1 MINQIHPNKIK
12 QVLFLA
18 FILLLG
24 FMILRETQMFL
35 SAFLGAVSLYVVSR
49 TWMMKLLT
57 QLKWKRWVA
66 ALTII
71 LGCIILL
78 MIPFYWMS
86 TVIVTKL
93 APILENTAEL
103 QGYVQKINLFLQ
115 QYVNLDLQSMD
126 FMSQVGSVA
135 GGVLKRLL
143 ESSVSTVS
151 TFIFMFV
158 FLYFLLYDC
167 MEVELWFRRALP
179 FSQKNSNTVI
189 NELKNMIYSNAV
201 GIPLVAVIQGFVAM
215 IGYWIFGV
223 NEFGLMGI
231 LTGIASVIPLLGTMV
246 IFVPLS
252 LYMMAN
258 GQFYQG
264 IGVGLWGIIVVGTFD
279 NVVRSLVQKKM
290 SNVHPLITLIGA
302 LAGLNIFGFFGVI
315 FGPIMLSLFLLLVK
329 IYGDEFGAKNEP
341 EPELEPKTNP

>member
-1 MINQIHPNKIK
+1 
-12 QVLFLA
+12 
-18 FILLLG
+18 
-24 FMILRETQMFL
+24 
-35 SAFLGAVSLYVVSR
+35 
-49 TWMMKLLT
+49 
-57 QLKWKRWVA
+57 
-66 ALTII
+66 
-71 LGCIILL
+71 
-78 MIPFYWMS
+78 
-86 TVIVTKL
+86 
-93 APILENTAEL
+93 
-103 QGYVQKINLFLQ
+103 
-115 QYVNLDLQSMD
+115 
-126 FMSQVGSVA
+126 
-135 GGVLKRLL
+135 
-143 ESSVSTVS
+143 
-151 TFIFMFV
+151 
-158 FLYFLLYDC
+158 

-201 GIPLVAVIQGFVAM
+201 GIPMVAVIQGFVAM

-329 IYGDEFGAKNEP
+329 IYGDEFGAKNEL